1 MSDEPENSEMRD
13 ADEIDPGE
21 PISALAGFEHDVS
34 RDLAK
39 RILRTIIVRKTVGQ
53 LASFSVD
60 VPLLVLRE
68 FWSILSDRPHRRGKR
83 KDASHGNKT
92 S

>member
-1 MSDEPENSEMRD
+1 MSDEPENSEIGD
-13 ADEIDPGE
+13 ANEIDPGE

-34 RDLAK
+34 RGLVK
-39 RILRTIIVRKTVGQ
+39 RIRRTIIVRKTVGQ

-68 FWSILSDRPHRRGKR
+68 FWSILSNRPHRTGKR
-83 KDASHGNKT
+83 KDASHGKKT